1 MKENKIIISKEKSLE
16 TIAQIQLNEESSSK
30 KESLFLKKIA
40 LNDFLPKNLNDEKK
54 SSQSSINFS
63 KAQTKSRDFDKRFD
77 IFGNLITQGGKHKVT
92 FIDRISNK
100 NFIEYINVEKYKEY
114 NKMEEITLKNMNGCC
129 VIV

>member
-1 MKENKIIISKEKSLE
+1 MIENKIIISKEKSLE